1 MQKKSAN
8 IPNLIKIHRVNSMNA
23 KLNKHKKIITRP
35 IVIKL
40 LKISRKEK
48 AGKVGKCKEEQQQQ
62 KAFGYFDQE

>member
-1 MQKKSAN
+1 
-8 IPNLIKIHRVNSMNA
+8 MNA

-40 LKISRKEK
+40 LKIIRKEK